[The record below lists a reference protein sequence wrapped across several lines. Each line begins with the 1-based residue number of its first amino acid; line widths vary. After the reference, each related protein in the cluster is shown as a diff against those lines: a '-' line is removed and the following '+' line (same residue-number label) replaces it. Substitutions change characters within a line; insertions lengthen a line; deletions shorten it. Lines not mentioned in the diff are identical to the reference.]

1 MEIPTMNSTIHSDH
15 VEYFPHSHSSK
26 HSPKF
31 NKDHFLSQE
40 YTTINLN
47 DTYLNSNFDVV
58 HSTQQQLNL
67 NSNNMNHLFSQIIYP
82 HCRKHALIEFCKSID
97 NNPWDIG
104 LFIYSRPGIVA
115 ALLLEIVI
123 CSIIAIFQQTVLNKK
138 ARRNFVS
145 TGILTYL
152 LPYFNIESQTRD
164 TEHLR
169 VSLLSLYVT
178 VMSKLSMDDIE
189 SFLFPDLVPY
199 SNEKIAHEGGIEGN
213 HEHHTAYFTVNDLFI
228 QTLKA
233 LNQCTTEVGKNIALI
248 LLARLLNS
256 QYQRNR
262 LCHTP
267 SLFNQLISSLTEVI
281 GYMVRKFSTKI
292 QHQFMNEIQLY
303 GRYSRTTLMKSKRL
317 LKFALECFNQLI
329 IDPRLRYRLRDS
341 LPIELRS
348 NLFSVL
354 LLHDQDVQ
362 LWLERMWFQLGWDKV
377 N

>member
-1 MEIPTMNSTIHSDH
+1 
-15 VEYFPHSHSSK
+15 
-26 HSPKF
+26 
-31 NKDHFLSQE
+31 
-40 YTTINLN
+40 
-47 DTYLNSNFDVV
+47 
-58 HSTQQQLNL
+58 
-67 NSNNMNHLFSQIIYP
+67 
-82 HCRKHALIEFCKSID
+82 
-97 NNPWDIG
+97 
-104 LFIYSRPGIVA
+104 
-115 ALLLEIVI
+115 
-123 CSIIAIFQQTVLNKK
+123 
-138 ARRNFVS
+138 
-145 TGILTYL
+145 
-152 LPYFNIESQTRD
+152 
-164 TEHLR
+164 
-169 VSLLSLYVT
+169 
-178 VMSKLSMDDIE
+178 MSKLSKHDIE

-213 HEHHTAYFTVNDLFI
+213 HEQHTAYFTVNDLFI

-233 LNQCTTEVGKNIALI
+233 LNQCTTEVGKNMALI

>member
-47 DTYLNSNFDVV
+47 DTHLNSNFDVV

-82 HCRKHALIEFCKSID
+82 HCRKHALIEICKSID

-115 ALLLEIVI
+115 ALLLEIVRHYPIDKTVPLASGSYEVI

-145 TGILTYL
+145 T
-152 LPYFNIESQTRD
+152 
-164 TEHLR
+164 
-169 VSLLSLYVT
+169 
-178 VMSKLSMDDIE
+178 E

-213 HEHHTAYFTVNDLFI
+213 HEQHTAYFTVNDLFI

-233 LNQCTTEVGKNIALI
+233 LNQCTTEVGKNMALI